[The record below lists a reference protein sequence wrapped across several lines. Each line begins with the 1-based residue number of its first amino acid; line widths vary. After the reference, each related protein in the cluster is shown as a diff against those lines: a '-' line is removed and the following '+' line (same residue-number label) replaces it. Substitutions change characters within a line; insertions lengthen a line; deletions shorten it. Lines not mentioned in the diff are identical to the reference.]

1 MLIFHK
7 IKRAC
12 NCRISKDDDYNLDSP
27 ELQDFTVTKLRA
39 TKHGFTNN
47 GFDASPSLVKVS
59 LPSSKP
65 VNRTSALAYNIIKF
79 RSTILF
85 LKNWQDYEIAV
96 FKITNNYCI
105 FCFMTLLE
113 AKRYLNYKEKPLGK
127 IKDQKCLILQPKY
140 FRFILI
146 LVKSDWFF
154 DTKYLLLPITVLRP
168 AFTSQQREGR
178 NNVWSLFNINNE
190 NVRAMTMVPLWCP

>member
-27 ELQDFTVTKLRA
+27 ELQDFTVSKLRA

-59 LPSSKP
+59 LPPSKP
-65 VNRTSALAYNIIKF
+65 VNRTSALAYNLIKF

-85 LKNWQDYEIAV
+85 FKNWQDYEIAV
-96 FKITNNYCI
+96 FKITNYCI

-113 AKRYLNYKEKPLGK
+113 AKRYWNYKEKPLSK

-146 LVKSDWFF
+146 LVKNDWFF
-154 DTKYLLLPITVLRP
+154 DTKYLLLPIIMLRP

-190 NVRAMTMVPLWCP
+190 NVRAMTMVSLWCP